1 MRAVVQAIID
11 ELVAHHKLGEAVFPV
26 DLNEVARV
34 IGLRSVSYEEV
45 ERIVDALE
53 AQGLC
58 VGEDLSAVDV
68 ETLRRLMD
76 AARGLRQGVG
86 RPPHGAELGAKARV
100 PQAAVGVMVAS
111 WRIVSDPAFG
121 AITSS

>member
-1 MRAVVQAIID
+1 MRADVQAIID
-11 ELVAHHKLGEAVFPV
+11 ELVALHKLGEAVFPV

-76 AARGLRQGVG
+76 AARELRQELG
-86 RPPHGAELGAKARV
+86 RPPSGAELGAKTGLPEATVAVMLRRARR
-100 PQAAVGVMVAS
+100 A
-111 WRIVSDPAFG
+111 R
-121 AITSS
+121 